1 MLPTVY
7 LAGPITGETIAGA
20 NDWRQVIAEDLADIG
35 IRALNPLRG
44 KDYLHALIGDGI
56 YDRTYPDDHPMS
68 AGHGIYRRDSWDVRR
83 CDMLLVNFV
92 GATQVSIGTV
102 MEIAW
107 AEAAGKYVLVAMEAD
122 NVHQYPMIIEA
133 ASLIVPTL
141 KEALALVPVML
152 GV

>member
-7 LAGPITGETIAGA
+7 LAGPITGKTVAGA
-20 NDWRQVIAEDLADIG
+20 NDWRHAAATQLADVVWT
-35 IRALNPLRG
+35 LDPLRG